1 MPRRGEGAIPF
12 APASRT
18 GMLTVEKLRA
28 GAAALGFAIAGGL
41 AIAFAVA
48 LVTAPLT
55 PRLALAQSAANP
67 NDQPTAGTLPRGT
80 STVEGNGAADRPT
93 GTVSPPNRI
102 RNSTE
107 VVGSPNGGNRVD
119 PVEHLSP
126 EYRR

>member
-1 MPRRGEGAIPF
+1 
-12 APASRT
+12 
-18 GMLTVEKLRA
+18 MLTIEKLRT
-28 GAAALGFAIAGGL
+28 GAASLGLAIVGGL

-67 NDQPTAGTLPRGT
+67 NDQPTAGTLPPGT
-80 STVEGNGAADRPT
+80 STVKDEQAADRPT
-93 GTVSPPNRI
+93 GTVSPPSRI
-102 RNSTE
+102 RNSTD
-107 VVGSPNGGNRVD
+107 VVGSSGNSKKVD